1 MKFYADVESTGAA
14 SEFYDKFT
22 IRFHIS
28 IILKVSIDFTHKFPI
43 YWFLSLND
51 LEILYRFISIMVL
64 IKWLVWSICCSL
76 VN

>member
-28 IILKVSIDFTHKFPI
+28 IILKVLTPFLEENDLLFDRVHLIFHFTHRVYGKARSTGKQLFK
-43 YWFLSLND
+43 N
-51 LEILYRFISIMVL
+51 
-64 IKWLVWSICCSL
+64 
-76 VN
+76 

>member
-28 IILKVSIDFTHKFPI
+28 IILKVSIASISANKIITKSI
-43 YWFLSLND
+43 
-51 LEILYRFISIMVL
+51 EIL
-64 IKWLVWSICCSL
+64 KWHCRVFGKTPFTERRSSR
-76 VN
+76 N

>member
-28 IILKVSIDFTHKFPI
+28 IILKVRSPRSYPSQAI
-43 YWFLSLND
+43 
-51 LEILYRFISIMVL
+51 R
-64 IKWLVWSICCSL
+64 
-76 VN
+76 

>member
-28 IILKVSIDFTHKFPI
+28 IILKVIHFSSSSDSFVI
-43 YWFLSLND
+43 N
-51 LEILYRFISIMVL
+51 
-64 IKWLVWSICCSL
+64 
-76 VN
+76 

>member
-28 IILKVSIDFTHKFPI
+28 IILKVDTSFTQSFHI
-43 YWFLSLND
+43 YELL
-51 LEILYRFISIMVL
+51 
-64 IKWLVWSICCSL
+64 
-76 VN
+76 